1 VGTVADK
8 EVDRG
13 TQFVETVGTVADK
26 EVDRGTQFETMR
38 GDVAVSGTKWYLIRS
53 RSGQF
58 LYEESA

>member
-1 VGTVADK
+1 M
-8 EVDRG
+8 
-13 TQFVETVGTVADK
+13 GTVADK

-38 GDVAVSGTKWYLIRS
+38 GDVAVSGTKRYPILS